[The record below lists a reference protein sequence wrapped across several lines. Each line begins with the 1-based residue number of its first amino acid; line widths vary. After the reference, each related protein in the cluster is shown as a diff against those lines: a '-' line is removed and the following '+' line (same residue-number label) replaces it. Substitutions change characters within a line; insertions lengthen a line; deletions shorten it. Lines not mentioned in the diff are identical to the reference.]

1 MTLVIQITEERLQQL
16 IAGAAEQGA
25 EKAFMR
31 LNKELRLQNLNWI
44 DKAQAL
50 DMLNVSGRT
59 LSVLVIIGA
68 IKTNDAGKGKVIMYD
83 RKSILEYGLGRKEKA
98 IPPIKINY
106 GNNPFR
112 RSGRHRYGTFCRLAR
127 RQRIQTEVWILQKR
141 FQALPE
147 NDERLLLPE

>member
-16 IAGAAEQGA
+16 IAGAAEQ
-25 EKAFMR
+25 AFMR

-50 DMLNVSGRT
+50 EMLNVSSRT

-83 RKSILEYGLGRKEKA
+83 RKSILEYLENPSAWAEK
-98 IPPIKINY
+98 KKLY
-106 GNNPFR
+106 HQ
-112 RSGRHRYGTFCRLAR
+112 S
-127 RQRIQTEVWILQKR
+127 K
-141 FQALPE
+141 
-147 NDERLLLPE
+147 